1 MSVIAPVWLSLAA
14 FGILVLI
21 LHVRRRRTFEVPSI
35 QLWRLMDSGALSRR
49 RMRLPSPNLL
59 LLLQLLIVALAAL
72 ALTRPVLGPRAP
84 FPHEIVVLDPSPS
97 MPPPHRPP
105 RPFAPAATH

>member
-1 MSVIAPVWLSLAA
+1 MSLIAPAWLSLAA

-49 RMRLPSPNLL
+49 RMRLP
-59 LLLQLLIVALAAL
+59 AK
-72 ALTRPVLGPRAP
+72 
-84 FPHEIVVLDPSPS
+84 
-97 MPPPHRPP
+97 HRCGAEPL
-105 RPFAPAATH
+105 